1 MYGHPAMTPTMPK
14 PIQIF
19 RPGRHQAM
27 SGQSLEFSDSDI
39 EASAAAY
46 DPALHE
52 APLVIGHPRHN
63 APAYGWVGAL
73 SVTGGALQATP
84 DQLDPAFAEMVRE
97 GRFKKVS
104 ASFYAPDSPSN
115 PKPGVYYLRHVG
127 FLGALPPAVKG
138 LKPVEF
144 AAADEGVV
152 TVEFSERERWGFHSI
167 AQLLRR
173 LREKWIEKD
182 GVEATDSVLPSYLI
196 DDIQRAAEADD
207 DPATDPRPA
216 YSEPATH
223 QEGDMTPE
231 ELARREA
238 ELAERE
244 RQLQTQTAEF
254 SEREQQLSAREAERR
269 RAGITE
275 FAEGLVSAGRLLP
288 RDRDGVVELLAALP
302 AGQELAFGEGDA
314 RFEGSAETWLREFL
328 QRLPEQVDFAERS
341 APGAEGDG
349 ETVNFAAPPGY
360 TVDAAAMDTHRRA
373 MAYQRQ
379 HKVSYDEAV
388 DAVRTSR

>member
-27 SGQSLEFSDSDI
+27 TGQSLEFSDSDI
-39 EASAAAY
+39 EATASAY

-63 APAYGWVGAL
+63 APAYGWVSAL
-73 SVTGGALQATP
+73 SVAGGALQAAP
-84 DQLDPAFAEMVRE
+84 YQVDPAFAEMIRE
-97 GRFKKVS
+97 GRYKKIS

-127 FLGALPPAVKG
+127 FLGAMAPAVKG

-144 AAADEGVV
+144 AEAEGVV
-152 TVEFSERERWGFHSI
+152 TVEFSERERWGFRSI
-167 AQLLRR
+167 AQLLRL

-196 DDIQRAAEADD
+196 DDIQRAAEAEDE
-207 DPATDPRPA
+207 PAAEPA
-216 YSEPATH
+216 YSEPVTP

-254 SEREQQLSAREAERR
+254 SEREQQLAAREAERR
-269 RAGITE
+269 RAGIAE

-349 ETVNFAAPPGY
+349 EAVNFAAPPGY
-360 TVDAAAMDTHRRA
+360 TVDAAGLELLRKAK
-373 MAYQRQ
+373 AYQRQ